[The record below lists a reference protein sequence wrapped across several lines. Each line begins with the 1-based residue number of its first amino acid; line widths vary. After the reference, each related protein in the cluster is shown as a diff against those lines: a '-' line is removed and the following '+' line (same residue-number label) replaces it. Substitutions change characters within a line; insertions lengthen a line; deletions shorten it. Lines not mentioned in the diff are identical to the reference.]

1 MSYKTR
7 SPWKYIKYNYY
18 HCERNWKVYFYF
30 YYHVKLSWSYLSGH
44 QLISL
49 QVQRKCSY
57 CWLLWHSGKKCMALF
72 YDSDFYMIAERY
84 LCVQFLCLLRIH
96 QLQKKKKYSN
106 KKNKFI
112 FQKFQN
118 GWMQSGDI
126 CSYWLLLIYIGIAS
140 FPIIVF
146 FIYDVFSAFTSCCVT
161 ASNLVLKCT
170 MTRSHESRSLK

>member
-1 MSYKTR
+1 MNIIYCYWMCMSYKTR

-96 QLQKKKKYSN
+96 QLPKKKKNTVTRKINSFFRNSKTVECNLETFVLIGYSS
-106 KKNKFI
+106 FI
-112 FQKFQN
+112 
-118 GWMQSGDI
+118 
-126 CSYWLLLIYIGIAS
+126 LA
-140 FPIIVF
+140 
-146 FIYDVFSAFTSCCVT
+146 
-161 ASNLVLKCT
+161 
-170 MTRSHESRSLK
+170 